1 MTVLLGAPL
10 AQQILLQTKSKI
22 EKLNRPPVLNVVCSD
37 KTQPYYKGILKDSE
51 FCGVEIAKKWMPKS
65 KLDGII
71 SLDRDYSPPYNLN
84 MDGGRFPHCTAEAVM
99 RMFEFYGVLLREK
112 NVCVIGASGRV
123 GIPLTKLLLLSG
135 ANVTTCNSKTKDL
148 YWRLIGKDIL
158 ISCAGNAGIDL
169 SGIAT
174 QWMTVVDIGHDLFNT
189 DECNALVPP
198 VGGVGL
204 VTRAVLMEHV
214 YKNAIKRGAT
224 KNESD

>member
-10 AQQILLQTKSKI
+10 AKQMLLRTKSKI
-22 EKLNRPPVLNVVCSD
+22 EKLNRPPVLKVVCSD
-37 KTQPYYKGILKDSE
+37 KEQPYYNGILKDAE
-51 FCGVEIAKKWMPKS
+51 FCGVKIAKKWTPKS
-65 KLDGII
+65 KIDGII
-71 SLDRDYSPPYNLN
+71 SLDKDYSPEYGMDL
-84 MDGGRFPHCTAEAVM
+84 DGGIFSHCTAEATM
-99 RMFEFYGVLLREK
+99 RMFEFYGVSLREK

-148 YWRLIGKDIL
+148 YWHLIGKDIL
-158 ISCAGNAGIDL
+158 ISCAGKAGIDL

-174 QWMTVVDIGHDLFNT
+174 QWMTVVDIGHDLFNM

-198 VGGVGL
+198 VGGVGP

-214 YKNAIKRGAT
+214 YKNAIKRGAA